1 MYTTS
6 YDILPAQSISLK
18 EKLKVSNNDSNK
30 TWSQKTMDALESIGR
45 NQYSM
50 NLKLIENY
58 EMIKGKFIFSHYF
71 ETDGY
76 KGLLSKLS
84 EEVELPSYLR
94 HYDIISQVINT
105 MSGEWQKRPDTFKV
119 KHVGDSALS

>member
-6 YDILPAQSISLK
+6 YDILPSQSVSLK

-58 EMIKGKFIFSHYF
+58 EINLFIK
-71 ETDGY
+71 
-76 KGLLSKLS
+76 
-84 EEVELPSYLR
+84 
-94 HYDIISQVINT
+94 
-105 MSGEWQKRPDTFKV
+105 
-119 KHVGDSALS
+119 